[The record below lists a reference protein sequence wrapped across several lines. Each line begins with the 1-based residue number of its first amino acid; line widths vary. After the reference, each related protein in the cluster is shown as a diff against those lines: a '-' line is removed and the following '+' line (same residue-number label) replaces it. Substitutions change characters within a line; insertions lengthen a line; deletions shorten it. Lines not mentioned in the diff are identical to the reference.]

1 MDERYFGKVV
11 NIIDK
16 FTVVMNKG
24 AKDGVKA
31 NDKFLVITLGEI
43 ITDPDT
49 GEELEK
55 LEIVRGKVKVIHPQ
69 ERISTLRSCEY
80 EKSKDQ
86 KEIKK
91 VTSRGGTGISMLFG
105 GQDTVTESI
114 TPGEETL
121 KELSSAQV
129 GDLLIKL

>member
-11 NIIDK
+11 SLIDK
-16 FTVVMNKG
+16 FTIVMNKG
-24 AKDGVKA
+24 ANDGVKA
-31 NDKFLVITLGEI
+31 DDKFLVITLGDV

-69 ERISTLRSCEY
+69 EKISTLRSCEY

-121 KELSSAQV
+121 KELNSAQI